1 MTYCFTGGPVN
12 GQWSEWSQ
20 WSACAKSCGG
30 SNVTRKRSCNN
41 PPPQRGGEECP
52 GEAMAIALDCETPC
66 PGEFCFNLC
75 GELNLNGINLFFLLF
90 FSVDGNWSEWQ
101 EWSECSTTCGPGTR
115 VRTRDCDSPAPEH
128 GGQCVGTGQ
137 QTEACTIRPCPMSKC
152 PTYLRK

>member
-12 GQWSEWSQ
+12 GQWSDWSQ

-75 GELNLNGINLFFLLF
+75 GELSLNGINLFFYY
-90 FSVDGNWSEWQ
+90 FSQ
-101 EWSECSTTCGPGTR
+101 STEIGASGKNGPSVVLHVGLEREYEHVTVTAQR
-115 VRTRDCDSPAPEH
+115 LSMEASVLVPA
-128 GGQCVGTGQ
+128 
-137 QTEACTIRPCPMSKC
+137 SKLK
-152 PTYLRK
+152 PVEFGPVL